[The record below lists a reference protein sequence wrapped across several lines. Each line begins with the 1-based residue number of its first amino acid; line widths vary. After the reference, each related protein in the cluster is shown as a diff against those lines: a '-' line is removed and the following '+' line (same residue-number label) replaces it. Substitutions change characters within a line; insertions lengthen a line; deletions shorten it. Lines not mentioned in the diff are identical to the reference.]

1 MIKRYVIVLCA
12 VCFLTGALSLNASAQ
27 PARGAMSP
35 SKGISERGERGM
47 RMEKKGPWSHKGERF
62 EEMAKELSLT
72 EEQQKKIEEHKKT
85 MMEKAK
91 ALQEEIRQKKEAIG
105 AELQKEQLDMDKI
118 NALQAELKSLI
129 TQREDTRLKGIL
141 EMREILT
148 LEQFQKLHEKMGE
161 HARRFKEGHPPPMP
175 DEEE

>member
-12 VCFLTGALSLNASAQ
+12 VCFLTGMASLDVGAQ
-27 PARGAMSP
+27 PAPDETPSP
-35 SKGISERGERGM
+35 QGVFERGEHGP
-47 RMEKKGPWSHKGERF
+47 RMGKKGMGFHKGERF
-62 EEMAKELSLT
+62 EEMVKELGLT

-91 ALQEEIRQKKEAIG
+91 ALREEIQQKKEAIG
-105 AELQKEQLDMDKI
+105 AELQKEQLDMEKI
-118 NALQAELKSLI
+118 NVLQAEIKALI
-129 TQREDTRLKGIL
+129 AQREDGRLKGIL

-148 LEQFQKLHEKMGE
+148 LEQFQKLHEKMGK